1 MCSNCQFLF
10 KAVDQIARSLC
21 NCNLLACLAW
31 LQLAGGS
38 TAAPAFWPSP
48 TSSSSTSDYGQE
60 FYFMFFSFAV
70 QHGVC
75 VISCHMLRQL
85 IICSRLSD
93 KRPQL
98 PLIARASAANCCT
111 PLCRVAERRE
121 RGGVATTQLNCCT
134 ATGSQARSCII
145 DRCQS
150 SPISALP
157 AKICHVFPLPFR
169 FACLPHPQVGRG
181 AGGSRTAVAN
191 FVFIF

>member
-1 MCSNCQFLF
+1 MQ
-10 KAVDQIARSLC
+10 
-21 NCNLLACLAW
+21 
-31 LQLAGGS
+31 LQLAGLAWPGCNS
-38 TAAPAFWPSP
+38 PGGQQQRQHFGHHPPAAAARLIMAKSFILCL
-48 TSSSSTSDYGQE
+48 
-60 FYFMFFSFAV
+60 FFAV

-111 PLCRVAERRE
+111 PLCRVAE
-121 RGGVATTQLNCCT
+121 GGVATTQLNCCT
-134 ATGSQARSCII
+134 ATGSQARSCFI

-157 AKICHVFPLPFR
+157 AQICHVFFPFP
-169 FACLPHPQVGRG
+169 FALSATPTSGKRC
-181 AGGSRTAVAN
+181 GGSRTAVAN